1 MEKKPK
7 KNQGYQIKQR
17 NQLIPRK
24 PKEAKKAK
32 KATKAKKP
40 KKPKKL
46 IKPNVPVIIQEDA
59 SSIVRNSRKL
69 KKPKKPETIFLL
81 YQMDL

>member
-1 MEKKPK
+1 MENKLK

-24 PKEAKKAK
+24 PKKAMKAK

-40 KKPKKL
+40 KKPK
-46 IKPNVPVIIQEDA
+46 
-59 SSIVRNSRKL
+59 
-69 KKPKKPETIFLL
+69 
-81 YQMDL
+81 

>member
-7 KNQGYQIKQR
+7 KNQGCQIKQR

-24 PKEAKKAK
+24 PKKAK

-69 KKPKKPETIFLL
+69 KKPKKPETFTTIFLPH
-81 YQMDL
+81 DAGP

>member
-24 PKEAKKAK
+24 PKKAK

-59 SSIVRNSRKL
+59 GSIVRNSRKL

>member
-24 PKEAKKAK
+24 PKKAK

>member
-7 KNQGYQIKQR
+7 ENQGYQIEQR

-24 PKEAKKAK
+24 PKKAK

>member
-1 MEKKPK
+1 MEKKLK

-24 PKEAKKAK
+24 PKKAKKAK
-32 KATKAKKP
+32 KAMKAHKP

-46 IKPNVPVIIQEDA
+46 IKPKVPVIIQEDKMQA
-59 SSIVRNSRKL
+59 VL
-69 KKPKKPETIFLL
+69 LETAGN
-81 YQMDL
+81 